1 MKMSYRDKVILTV
14 LVFLITVLVGGMTV
28 IKSSVQKLQTT
39 TVTYKQKKQE
49 EAAVKAKLATK
60 QDLESQIDSA
70 YKECKKLGEFFLPE
84 MKTYQM
90 DQYVSH
96 IFTEN
101 EIDIADMQFEE
112 TEAEDVE
119 YYAYELF
126 NVEYPL
132 GTASDLNKARLHAMK
147 GNTEYAFAVSAP
159 EQLVVTKLTVSVKS
173 TDFEKYIAV
182 CDVIADDSKSIV
194 LRNLS
199 KDSGSGD
206 DEGASDKFV
215 IYFYQLSEIQKPK
228 Y

>member
-1 MKMSYRDKVILTV
+1 
-14 LVFLITVLVGGMTV
+14 
-28 IKSSVQKLQTT
+28 
-39 TVTYKQKKQE
+39 KQE
-49 EAAVKAKLATK
+49 EAAVQAKLATK
-60 QDLESQIDSA
+60 QDLEKQIDDA

-101 EIDIADMQFEE
+101 EVEISAVSFEE
-112 TEAEDVE
+112 TSAEDVE

-126 NVEYPL
+126 NVEYDL
-132 GTASDLNKARLHAMK
+132 GTAADLNKARLHAMK
-147 GNTEYAFAVSAP
+147 GNTEYAFAVSDP
-159 EQLVVTKLTVSVKS
+159 EQLVVTKMTVNVKA

-199 KDSGSGD
+199 KENNGDEEDSK
-206 DEGASDKFV
+206 DKFV
-215 IYFYQLSEIQKPK
+215 IYFYQLADIQKPK

>member
-1 MKMSYRDKVILTV
+1 MSYRDKVVLTV

-28 IKSSVQKLQTT
+28 IKTSVQKLQST

-49 EAAVKAKLATK
+49 EAAVQAKLATK
-60 QDLESQIDSA
+60 QDLEKQIDDA

-101 EIDIADMQFEE
+101 EVEIMSMAFEE
-112 TEAEDVE
+112 TEAADVE

-132 GTASDLNKARLHAMK
+132 GTAADLNKARLHAMQ
-147 GNTEYAFAVSAP
+147 GNTEYAVAVSEP
-159 EQLVVTKLTVSVKS
+159 EQLVVTKLTVSVKA

-182 CDVIADDSKSIV
+182 CDVLAEDSKSIV

-199 KDSGSGD
+199 KEAQSENAEDSK
-206 DEGASDKFV
+206 DKFV
-215 IYFYQLSEIQKPK
+215 IYFYQLADIQKPK

>member
-28 IKSSVQKLQTT
+28 IKSSVQKLQST

-49 EAAVKAKLATK
+49 EAAVQAKLATK
-60 QDLESQIDSA
+60 QDLESQIDDA
-70 YKECKKLGEFFLPE
+70 YKECKKIGEFFLPE

-101 EIDIADMQFEE
+101 EVEISAVSFEE
-112 TEAEDVE
+112 TSAEDVE

-132 GTASDLNKARLHAMK
+132 GTAADLNKARLHAMQ
-147 GNTEYAFAVSAP
+147 GNTEYAVAVSDP
-159 EQLVVTKLTVSVKS
+159 EQLVVTKMTVNVKA
-173 TDFEKYIAV
+173 TDFEKYIAI

-199 KDSGSGD
+199 KEDNGGEEDSK
-206 DEGASDKFV
+206 DKFV
-215 IYFYQLSEIQKPK
+215 IYFYQLSDIQKPK

>member
-70 YKECKKLGEFFLPE
+70 YKECKKIGEFFLPE

-96 IFTEN
+96 MFTEN
-101 EIDIADMQFEE
+101 EIEITDIAFEE
-112 TEAEDVE
+112 TEALEVE

-132 GTASDLNKARLHAMK
+132 GTASDLNKARLHGMK
-147 GNTEYAFAVSAP
+147 GNTEYAFAAATP
-159 EQLVVTKLTVSVKS
+159 EQLVVTQMTINVKA

-182 CDVIADDSKSIV
+182 CDLIADDSKSIV

-199 KDSGSGD
+199 KEESGGDAEDSK
-206 DEGASDKFV
+206 DKFV

>member
-49 EAAVKAKLATK
+49 EAAVQAKLATK

-70 YKECKKLGEFFLPE
+70 YKECKKIGEFFLPE

-96 IFTEN
+96 MFTEN
-101 EIDIADMQFEE
+101 EIEITDIVFEE
-112 TEAEDVE
+112 TAAEDVE

-132 GTASDLNKARLHAMK
+132 GTAADLNKARLHGMK
-147 GNTEYAFAVSAP
+147 GNTEYAFAAATP
-159 EQLVVTKLTVSVKS
+159 EQLVVTQMTVNVKA

-182 CDVIADDSKSIV
+182 CDLIADDSKSIV

-199 KDSGSGD
+199 KENNGGDEDSK
-206 DEGASDKFV
+206 DKFV